1 MSTKS
6 EVCHGMGSFSRAMCL
21 AVLALLAPCSRPALA
36 CSCAGNPPFLAVAHQ
51 APLLVVGCVVG
62 HSGHSR
68 AGGPLQMDVQILQAW
83 RGKAPGATLRIHGG
97 DGWLCRP
104 EVGMFPVGSEWLLAI
119 NAPGSKPGGD
129 YALSSCGRYWLRIA
143 GDKAEGAITRE
154 GGQESMSLTTLRAAI
169 NEGRARMTTGEVDVA
184 AGEHYMLRFGDGF
197 VFALEPS
204 GGGWE
209 IIVRQ
214 AKGEENLARL
224 TPPLHFAP
232 NPRMIE
238 PEHLFAS
245 EALRAAGNF
254 PGAGRDFIFSPE
266 VGRTVVAPGAT
277 SAPTPE
283 EVAAVARF
291 GRGRLTI
298 LDAKGAV
305 ERIDSLRFRLE
316 LDWQAEQR

>member
-1 MSTKS
+1 MAAT
-6 EVCHGMGSFSRAMCL
+6 GSMKRFLSLLRFVAIAL
-21 AVLALLAPCSRPALA
+21 FAQYALPAVA
-36 CSCAGNPPFLAVAHQ
+36 CSCAGNPPFLAVAYQ
-51 APLLVVGCVVG
+51 APLIVVVRIVG

-68 AGGPLQMDVQILQAW
+68 AGGPLQMDAQVLQTWKGA
-83 RGKAPGATLRIHGG
+83 APGATFAIQGG

-104 EVGMFPVGSEWLLAI
+104 EVGQFQVGSEWLLAV
-119 NAPGSKPGGD
+119 NGPGSKPGGE

-154 GGQESMSLTTLRAAI
+154 GGHESMPLAAVRAALKA
-169 NEGRARMTTGEVDVA
+169 GRAHMVIGEVDVA
-184 AGEHYMLRFGDGF
+184 AGESHLLRFGNGF
-197 VFALEPS
+197 VFVLEPS

-209 IIVRQ
+209 VVVRQ
-214 AKGEENLARL
+214 AKRDENLARL

-245 EALRAAGNF
+245 EAVRAAGNF

-266 VGRTVVAPGAT
+266 VGKTIGDPGANT
-277 SAPTPE
+277 ALTPE
-283 EVAAVARF
+283 EVDAVGRF

-298 LDAKGAV
+298 LDAKGTV
-305 ERIDSLRFRLE
+305 ERIGRMRFRLE
-316 LDWQAEQR
+316 LDWLAE